1 MKKNWNPWGQTGIHK
16 DKLQTIS
23 LTPLTSMT
31 LVTCNGASV
40 LCHRAIRTHTPDL
53 GCQEAEKPN
62 LVEAGGAANP
72 AAPSLP
78 QGKSAD

>member
-23 LTPLTSMT
+23 LTPLT

-40 LCHRAIRTHTPDL
+40 LRHRAMRTHTPDL
-53 GCQEAEKPN
+53 GRQEAEKPD

-72 AAPSLP
+72 AASSLT